1 MYQRILVP
9 VDGSDISKL
18 ALQHAIK
25 FSKDQHAQIKIVHV
39 VAQLAALGAEGHISL
54 DKFFRK
60 NGMDLVNEAA
70 AIVREGGIAAETAL
84 LESQGLRP
92 SAVIVEEA
100 RNWPADIIVIGSSG
114 RGRVD
119 EFIFGS
125 VAEGVLR
132 TASVPVL
139 LMSRMSLSQTTFE
152 LESKHGD
159 AR

>member
-18 ALQHAIK
+18 ALQHAIT
-25 FSKDQHAQIKIVHV
+25 FAKDQHARIKIVHV
-39 VAQLAALGAEGHISL
+39 VAQLEALGAEGHISL

-60 NGMDLVNEAA
+60 NGMDLINEAA
-70 AIVREGGIAAETAL
+70 AVVRAGGIAVETAL
-84 LESQGLRP
+84 LESMGLRP

-114 RGRVD
+114 RGRVA

-139 LMSRMSLSQTTFE
+139 LMSRMSLSQATFG
-152 LESKHGD
+152 LERRHDD